1 MGKILTISN
10 QKGGVGKTT
19 TAINLSATLAEKGN
33 KVLAV
38 DTDPQGNLTSGIGV
52 NKQELESSIYDIFSG
67 ETKAIDTIYKTNV
80 KHVDII
86 PSSVDLY
93 AMDLELSSVENKE
106 YILKNEIETIK
117 DKYDYIIIDC
127 PPALS
132 TLTVNALVASTGV
145 IVPIQCEYYAL
156 EGLTQLLQTINLVKD
171 RLNDNIEIE
180 GILFT
185 MFDTRTKLA
194 QDVIDTV
201 EANIKERIFETRIP
215 RNVRLAEAPSNGE
228 SICTYD
234 PESAGARAYRR
245 LASEIMKGDKK

>member
-38 DTDPQGNLTSGIGV
+38 DTDPQGNLTSGIGI

-93 AMDLELSSVENKE
+93 AMDLELSNIENKE
-106 YILKNEIETIK
+106 YILKDEIETALIK
-117 DKYDYIIIDC
+117 YYKQKRDNDK
-127 PPALS
+127 L
-132 TLTVNALVASTGV
+132 
-145 IVPIQCEYYAL
+145 
-156 EGLTQLLQTINLVKD
+156 
-171 RLNDNIEIE
+171 
-180 GILFT
+180 
-185 MFDTRTKLA
+185 
-194 QDVIDTV
+194 
-201 EANIKERIFETRIP
+201 KEE
-215 RNVRLAEAPSNGE
+215 
-228 SICTYD
+228 
-234 PESAGARAYRR
+234 
-245 LASEIMKGDKK
+245 

>member
-1 MGKILTISN
+1 M
-10 QKGGVGKTT
+10 
-19 TAINLSATLAEKGN
+19 
-33 KVLAV
+33 AV

-52 NKQELESSIYDIFSG
+52 NKTELESSIYDIFSG

-80 KHVDII
+80 KGVDII

-93 AMDLELSSVENKE
+93 AMDLELSNVEDKE
-106 YILKNEIETIK
+106 YILKNEIETVK

-171 RLNDNIEIE
+171 RLNDNIVIE

-201 EANIKERIFETRIP
+201 EENIKERIFETRIP
-215 RNVRLAEAPSNGE
+215 RNVRLAEAHSNGE